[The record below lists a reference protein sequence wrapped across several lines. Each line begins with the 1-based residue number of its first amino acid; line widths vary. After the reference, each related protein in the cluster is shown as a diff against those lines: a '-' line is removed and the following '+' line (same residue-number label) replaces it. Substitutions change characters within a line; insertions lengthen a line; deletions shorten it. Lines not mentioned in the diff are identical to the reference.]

1 MISVGKTVR
10 GRRGLCWH
18 VVIVAVAVCAARGQA
33 DACTTSNRYDYRV
46 NVGVLLG
53 LSIFP
58 KIHFTYGLDL
68 RIGRGPEIGF
78 ARLEGYGLDFV
89 RTAIGAEL
97 THGAGDVEA
106 GLAWSSAHQNED
118 VKGALGV
125 HVAAGVWNPLSS
137 LNASG
142 SIPVVGDRGNYDAGL
157 GVAWVVP
164 GGIPSLIGCP
174 AADSN

>member
-10 GRRGLCWH
+10 GRRGLFGF
-18 VVIVAVAVCAARGQA
+18 AALALVTTWAASGQA
-33 DACTTSNRYDYRV
+33 YGCATSNRYDYGV
-46 NVGVLLG
+46 NAGVLLG
-53 LSIFP
+53 LSLFP

-78 ARLEGYGLDFV
+78 VRLEGYGLDFI
-89 RTAIGAEL
+89 RTAVGAEL
-97 THGAGDVEA
+97 IYGKGDVET

-125 HVAAGVWNPLSS
+125 HLAGGVWNPLSS

-142 SIPVVGDRGNYDAGL
+142 SVPVVGDRRNYDAGL
-157 GVAWVVP
+157 AVTWVVP

-174 AADSN
+174 ASDSD